1 MPNPTL
7 REICITAAY
16 TLGQAE
22 VDAPGLSVRV
32 LAAHALRFSRM
43 DMVMQAERKLSPEE
57 QRSIHELVG
66 RRAKGE
72 PVALIVG
79 HKEFYGRE
87 FAVNAATLVPRPDT
101 ECLIDY
107 VLTRAGLT
115 AEEPVCFADLGTG
128 SGCIGVTLCCE
139 RPQWQG
145 FMLDIAPETLA
156 VACQNAADL
165 GVQKRL
171 FPLRADLTKLC
182 FKDEVF
188 ELIISNPPYVS
199 EDEYQTL
206 SKEIRLFEPRRALQ
220 PATFGVEMS
229 FELTGLEHI
238 RALAQNAHRH
248 IKPGGVIVI
257 EHGYR
262 QALSVR
268 ELFAKSPY
276 WECIQTHQDLAGK
289 DRFSTARKCLF

>member
-7 REICITAAY
+7 REVCITAAY
-16 TLGQAE
+16 TLGQAA
-22 VDAPGLSVRV
+22 VDAPGLSARLLV
-32 LAAHALRFSRM
+32 AHALGLSRM
-43 DMVMQAERKLSPEE
+43 DMVMQTEKTLTIEE
-57 QRSIHELVG
+57 QRMVHELIN

-79 HKEFYGRE
+79 YKEFYSRE

-107 VLTRAGLT
+107 VLTQAGLV
-115 AEEPVCFADLGTG
+115 AEEPVFFADLGTG

-139 RPQWQG
+139 RPHWQG
-145 FMLDIAPETLA
+145 ILLDIAPETLA
-156 VACQNAADL
+156 MACHNAEAL

-171 FPLRADLTKLC
+171 FPLCADLTKLC
-182 FKDEVF
+182 LKDELF

-206 SKEIRLFEPRRALQ
+206 SKEIRSFEPRRALQ

-262 QALSVR
+262 QGLSVR
-268 ELFAKSPY
+268 GLFAQHPF

-289 DRFSTARKCLF
+289 DRFFTARKCLI